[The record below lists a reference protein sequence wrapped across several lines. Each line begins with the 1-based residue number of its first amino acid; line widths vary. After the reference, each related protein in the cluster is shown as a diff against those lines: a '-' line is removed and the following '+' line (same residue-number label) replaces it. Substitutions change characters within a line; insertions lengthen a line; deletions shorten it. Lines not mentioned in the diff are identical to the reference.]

1 MFEIENHDS
10 IVNLA
15 DLLSVENPIT
25 LNDFFFS
32 YTRDTVDVFF
42 PRKEISGRIGILN
55 KKKKKPTSDVLN
67 VGRCRYLPL

>member
-42 PRKEISGRIGILN
+42 PE
-55 KKKKKPTSDVLN
+55 KKYQVEYRN
-67 VGRCRYLPL
+67 IE